1 MTLSKKAIIDER
13 GWEFGGEN
21 IRKFD
26 LIRWNYYSDAIVN
39 TIEWMRDVAMNY
51 NQLENINGEFI
62 YNSEKEIEDMNVAPR
77 LYYEYINGRVI
88 FENDYFTYRDQSN
101 STYSS
106 ATTLSDN
113 DIKTPNATFEGLK
126 RIGFADSFISVSST
140 NPETGEAYGK
150 DENGNDIK
158 KGTLH
163 ERVMYSWHGLTDGAL
178 IKGTEDISSLRNK
191 VTPYVFP
198 IPTDRVV
205 SSNGVLSNDGYAI
218 RNK

>member
-1 MTLSKKAIIDER
+1 MPIA
-13 GWEFGGEN
+13 
-21 IRKFD
+21 
-26 LIRWNYYSDAIVN
+26 A
-39 TIEWMRDVAMNY
+39 
-51 NQLENINGEFI
+51 
-62 YNSEKEIEDMNVAPR
+62 R
-77 LYYEYINGRVI
+77 LYYNYTNGRVV
-88 FENDYFTYRDQSN
+88 FENDYFTYRDQSS
-101 STYSS
+101 STYST
-106 ATTLSDN
+106 ATTLSDG

-126 RIGFADSFISVSST
+126 RVGFADSFISVSAT
-140 NPETGEAYGK
+140 NPETNESYGK